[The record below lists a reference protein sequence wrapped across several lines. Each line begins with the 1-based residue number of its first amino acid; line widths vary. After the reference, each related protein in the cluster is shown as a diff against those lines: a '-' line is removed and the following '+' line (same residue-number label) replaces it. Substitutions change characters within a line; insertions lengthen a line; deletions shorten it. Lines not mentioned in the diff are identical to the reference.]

1 MTYKLEE
8 LVQLA
13 EKRNLSK
20 KEHQA
25 IIMHL
30 REQQRKISRSVD
42 KLIDHVE
49 KSNRELDHE

>member
-1 MTYKLEE
+1 MTYKIEE